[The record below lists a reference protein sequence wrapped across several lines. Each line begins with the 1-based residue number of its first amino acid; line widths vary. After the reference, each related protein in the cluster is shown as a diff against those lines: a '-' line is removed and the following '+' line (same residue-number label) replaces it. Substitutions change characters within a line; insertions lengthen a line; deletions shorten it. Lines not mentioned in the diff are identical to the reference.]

1 MTTTPNG
8 SSGTTPPE
16 NVPSGDDQKKD
27 LVAYETHQKLLGE
40 KKRTAEK
47 LSQAEK
53 ELEDLRARERE
64 RENAELERNKNF
76 EQLLKNRETELKE
89 AQEKLSKVDSERV
102 FARKIDAFLKTLGG
116 DLPEHYWGLIPLEEI
131 ALDPTTKSVDE
142 MTVAKAVEAY
152 RKLYPETIKTPGQKP
167 NMPSSAPA
175 GSPDSKMDYE
185 SWKSLKYNDPAK
197 WAAVREGR
205 VQIPK

>member
-1 MTTTPNG
+1 MTTTPI
-8 SSGTTPPE
+8 
-16 NVPSGDDQKKD
+16 VPSGNTPTDDPSGIDSKKD

-47 LSQAEK
+47 LSQTEK
-53 ELEDLRARERE
+53 ELEELRARERE

-116 DLPEHYWGLIPLEEI
+116 DLPEHYWGLIPLDEI

>member
-1 MTTTPNG
+1 MTITPNG
-8 SSGTTPPE
+8 SSGTTPPD
-16 NVPSGDDQKKD
+16 VPSGDDSKKD
-27 LVAYETHQKLLGE
+27 LVSYETHQKLLGE

-47 LSQAEK
+47 LSQTEK
-53 ELEDLRARERE
+53 ELEELRARERE

-131 ALDPTTKSVDE
+131 ALDPTTKAVDE

-152 RKLYPETIKTPGQKP
+152 RKMFPETIKTPGQKP
-167 NMPSSAPA
+167 TMPSSAPA